1 MFTQKLYSKI
11 AITFLVGVEN
21 AKKTITWELD
31 DGSTKQINIC
41 LGVQKCMQ
49 YYFAERVKNPLTVV
63 LPFLLPYTL
72 TPGDARYGRNNS
84 SVNNAI
90 MDMVK
95 ARRRDGPSKDGEQ
108 DVLDML
114 LTEELYD
121 GNDLKVAN
129 DIRGLFLAGDE
140 TCNITTANL
149 LYYLTANRPC

>member
-31 DGSTKQINIC
+31 DGSKKQINIC

-49 YYFAERVKNPLTVV
+49 YYFAERVKNPLNVV

-90 MDMVK
+90 LEMVK
-95 ARRRDGPSKDGEQ
+95 ERRKNGPIKVDEQ

-114 LTEELYD
+114 LTEELYN

-149 LYYLTANRPC
+149 MYYLTANRPC